1 MIARSPQRYTTEAWN
16 GLWGADARFYAR
28 RSDGA
33 CFVIEGEVGVFDLAA
48 SPLPADHATEV
59 KTLPQF
65 GRYSLRMLVAR
76 PTEES
81 TSPAGDSSD
90 PAARPREAR
99 ASLFACGVLR
109 RMLR

>member
-1 MIARSPQRYTTEAWN
+1 MIARSSQRYTTEAWN

-33 CFVIEGEVGVFDLAA
+33 CFVIEGDVGVFDLA
-48 SPLPADHATEV
+48 SSLPEDLATQV

-65 GRYSLRMLVAR
+65 GRYSLRMFVAKPR
-76 PTEES
+76 VAT
-81 TSPAGDSSD
+81 TDSPAAESESD
-90 PAARPREAR
+90 DRPQEAR
-99 ASLFACGVLR
+99 ASLFACGVRR